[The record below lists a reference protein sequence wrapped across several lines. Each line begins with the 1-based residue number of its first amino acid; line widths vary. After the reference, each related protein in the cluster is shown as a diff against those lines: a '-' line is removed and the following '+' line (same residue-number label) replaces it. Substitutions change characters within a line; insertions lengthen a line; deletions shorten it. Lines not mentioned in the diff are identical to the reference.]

1 MRDQVT
7 LPLEVFTC
15 HESIVRLNQSPLR
28 KVEYW
33 FIHGI
38 YYFVNVQVHM
48 FSSGKSFESQ
58 SNIKLSGYSVACIGS
73 RCNERSDWLIQGH
86 YSPVILTGR
95 LLVCQ
100 NNAESHVIS
109 NLLSLKV
116 RYLQESLNLGLLS
129 KASLDL
135 RFSSKNLI
143 LGFFF
148 NILL

>member
-1 MRDQVT
+1 
-7 LPLEVFTC
+7 
-15 HESIVRLNQSPLR
+15 
-28 KVEYW
+28 
-33 FIHGI
+33 
-38 YYFVNVQVHM
+38 M